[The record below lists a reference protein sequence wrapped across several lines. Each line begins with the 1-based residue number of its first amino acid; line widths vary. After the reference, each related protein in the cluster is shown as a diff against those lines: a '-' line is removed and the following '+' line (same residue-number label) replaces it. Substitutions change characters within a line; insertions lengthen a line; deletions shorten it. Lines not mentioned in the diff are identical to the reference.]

1 MKPYVG
7 VRVSE
12 ERIATRPYRTL
23 EEVLAAWGDTD
34 TPEFKE
40 GLRQARIEQDY
51 GAFVYDLRVAVGM
64 SRIALGKH
72 IGMTGGD
79 VQGMEEGGVSPTL
92 EMIERIATALG
103 VRLRLVADGEA
114 GQRLAVMEV
123 TGADE

>member
-1 MKPYVG
+1 M
-7 VRVSE
+7 SE
-12 ERIATRPYRTL
+12 ERTATRPYRTL

-40 GLRQARIEQDY
+40 GLRRARIEQDF

-79 VQGMEEGGVSPTL
+79 VQGMEEGGVSLTL
-92 EMIERIATALG
+92 ELTERITTALG
-103 VRLRLVADGEA
+103 VRLQLVADQEA
-114 GQRLAVMEV
+114 GQRLATMEV
-123 TGADE
+123 TDPDASPLAT